1 MNYTTEP
8 WTIKHHET
16 QSSIFSDDWGPIA
29 GTEGTSVPVEEKR
42 ANAERIVACVHAC
55 KGYDTVALQAAGLGY
70 FHRAMREMIAS
81 CRKQE
86 AAVEEAREWVE
97 KLQRER
103 QTLTCVYC
111 GQEYPPGSPTHG
123 AAVLTEHIKQCEK
136 HPMRKLVGALK
147 EARAFILDRVD
158 AGVFPDRDCLTAAEE
173 ISRALEGL
181 E

>member
-1 MNYTTEP
+1 MEYTPIP

-29 GTEGTSVPVEEKR
+29 GTEGTSASAEERR

-70 FHRAMREMIAS
+70 FHRAM
-81 CRKQE
+81 Q
-86 AAVEEAREWVE
+86 EAREWVE

-136 HPMRKLVGALK
+136 HPMRKLVMALK

-173 ISRALEGL
+173 ISGALEGL